1 MNKRLRGHL
10 WRIVHPV
17 VAIRASRSPAATAR
31 HAAAARAAV
40 P

>member
-17 VAIRASRSPAATAR
+17 VAIRPARQAATR
-31 HAAAARAAV
+31 HAAAALAAV